1 MRVLV
6 CGGRAY
12 ADWDRLSG
20 ALDEIH
26 AARPISLIIHGD
38 ATGADKLAKHWAIR
52 KGIPEQAYP
61 AEWHKVSGVPRHL
74 IGYSSKGKPFNRAA
88 GPQRNQQM
96 LDEGNP
102 DLVVAFPGG
111 AGTADMRGR
120 AFTRGVAVID
130 VEP

>member
-1 MRVLV
+1 MRLLI

-12 ADWDRLSG
+12 ADWRRLSSV
-20 ALDEIH
+20 LDKIH
-26 AARPISLIIHGD
+26 AADPVTLVIHGD
-38 ATGADKLAKHWAIR
+38 ASGADRLAKIWATR
-52 KGIPEQAYP
+52 RNIPQRAFP
-61 AEWHKVSGVPRHL
+61 AMWGDVTGLSRSQ
-74 IGYSSKGKPFNRAA
+74 IGYRKDGSPYSKVA
-88 GPQRNQQM
+88 GFRRNQQM

-120 AFTRGVAVID
+120 AFTRGVAVMD